1 MRLPSSLFFSTT
13 GSQADE
19 ILRLLF
25 AEQGRRVL
33 PGALF
38 S

>member
-1 MRLPSSLFFSTT
+1 MRSLNSLSFSTT

-19 ILRLLF
+19 ILRFLF